1 MKLSSLLYCILDLA
15 QFIPLV
21 YLRIVCFLR
30 QLTLFWDPNYPSII
44 NTSEI
49 SIYASIIRR
58 RQQSTIC
65 ILSLSK
71 VSKLLLHRTVVVH
84 FSLLSLLL
92 VERLSQ
98 ISYFKGI
105 SLLYI
110 IIILKCFLVIGIIVF
125 TSKALQTHFP
135 HYNLLSAALS
145 PRFDDTLSTKRT
157 YMTLGPIR
165 SWLRV

>member
-21 YLRIVCFLR
+21 YLLIVCFLR

-49 SIYASIIRR
+49 SIYASIIWR

-71 VSKLLLHRTVVVH
+71 ISKLLLHRTVVVH

-105 SLLYI
+105 SL
-110 IIILKCFLVIGIIVF
+110 KCFLVIGIVVF

-135 HYNLLSAALS
+135 HYDLLSAALS
-145 PRFDDTLSTKRT
+145 PRFDDTLGTKRT

>member
-105 SLLYI
+105 SL
-110 IIILKCFLVIGIIVF
+110 KCFLVIGIIVF

-165 SWLRV
+165 NWLRV

>member
-1 MKLSSLLYCILDLA
+1 MKFGSLLYCILDLA
-15 QFIPLV
+15 QFISLV
-21 YLRIVCFLR
+21 YLRIICFFR

-71 VSKLLLHRTVVVH
+71 VSKLLLHRTAVAN

-105 SLLYI
+105 SL
-110 IIILKCFLVIGIIVF
+110 KCFLVIGIVVF

-135 HYNLLSAALS
+135 HYDLLSAALS
-145 PRFDDTLSTKRT
+145 PRFDHTLRTKRT